1 VDLGEIGWVWYGLD
15 RSGSGYGAVEGS
27 CEHGNER
34 SGSIMSLEVL
44 V

>member
-1 VDLGEIGWVWYGLD
+1 
-15 RSGSGYGAVEGS
+15 VEGV

-34 SGSIMSLEVL
+34 SGSIKYWEEGLSSVSKYN